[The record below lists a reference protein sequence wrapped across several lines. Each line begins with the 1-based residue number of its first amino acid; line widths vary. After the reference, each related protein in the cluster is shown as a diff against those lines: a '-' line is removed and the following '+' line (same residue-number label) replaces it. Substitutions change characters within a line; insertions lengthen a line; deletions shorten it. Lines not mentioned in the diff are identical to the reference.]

1 MVVLFV
7 NDSAR
12 SLVDLKI
19 FSEPPGNHHL
29 PFYGEHHG
37 VSFRC
42 RIHSNES
49 YITRESK
56 SIRVLLEVISLR
68 RTLRSE
74 VFLMF
79 AHLDNDRAFV
89 SPRDA
94 GNGDKLIFQFIFASF
109 RVFGG

>member
-12 SLVDLKI
+12 SLVDFEI
-19 FSEPPGNHHL
+19 SSQPPGNHHL

-42 RIHSNES
+42 RIHSSES

-56 SIRVLLEVISLR
+56 SIGILLEIIWLR

-74 VFLMF
+74 VFLTF
-79 AHLDNDRAFV
+79 ADLDNDRAFV

-94 GNGDKLIFQFIFASF
+94 GNSDKLIFRDESLK
-109 RVFGG
+109 VDG